1 MKLNLD
7 LSRFKPQLKMVQQVD
22 QQKIFD
28 PIRKKYLV
36 FTPEELVRQL
46 FILYLIE
53 AKKYPKNRIAVEKAI
68 QVNELSKR
76 CDLIIYDPAL
86 KPLII
91 VECKSPKV
99 KLNDS
104 TFRQAAIYNLSLQ
117 VPYLI
122 ITNGLETYVAKI
134 DFKQND
140 FCLIDEI
147 PEFIL

>member
-7 LSRFKPQLKMVQQVD
+7 LSQFKPQLKMVQQKD

-46 FILYLIE
+46 FILYLME
-53 AKKYPKNRIAVEKAI
+53 AKKYPKNKIAAEKAI
-68 QVNELSKR
+68 QVNELNKR
-76 CDLIIYDPAL
+76 CDLIIYDQAL

-117 VPYLI
+117 VPFLI
-122 ITNGLETYVAKI
+122 ITNGLETYIAKI
-134 DFKQND
+134 DFNQKD
-140 FCLIDEI
+140 FCLIDDI
-147 PEFIL
+147 PDFKF

>member
-7 LSRFKPQLKMVQQVD
+7 LSLYKPQLKMVQQED

-28 PIRKKYLV
+28 PIRKKNLV

-46 FILYLIE
+46 FVLYLIE
-53 AKKYPKNRIAVEKAI
+53 SKKYPKNRIAVEKAI
-68 QVNELSKR
+68 QVNELNKR
-76 CDLIIYDPAL
+76 CDLIIYDHKL

-99 KLNDS
+99 KLKDS
-104 TFRQAAIYNLSLQ
+104 TFRQAAIYNLSLR

-134 DFKQND
+134 DFKHNN
-140 FCLIDEI
+140 FCLIDEV
-147 PEFIL
+147 PDFVL